1 MTPNQQSRAQLEAA
15 IAGIEARSANRRIGL
30 YGPGSMSWTINRE
43 VAILVG
49 GGRAALL
56 QLAHPFVA
64 HAVDQHSDT
73 PTDPVGRFRRTFE
86 NVFGM
91 VFGDLDAVFGAARRV
106 HSIHTRIQGPIEHDV
121 GPFKQNQRYRALDQ
135 DALIWVQATLFD
147 TAVYVF
153 DRIVHPL
160 SLHEREAYYEE
171 TRIFASLFG
180 ATAMPESYPRF
191 VTYMADMLASETI
204 TFSRPGRDLARF
216 LLQPPKLLYAPFTHA
231 YKTLTAG
238 MLNTRLRGQLNLRWS
253 LLERAEYNAAWPV
266 LRALHA
272 RTPDRLRFFPDYI
285 EAMHRVQ
292 GITAPRDTTGRALEA
307 AALWAIQPS
316 RSVLAR
322 EKARRDGR

>member
-1 MTPNQQSRAQLEAA
+1 MTPNQESRARLEET
-15 IAGIEARSANRRIGL
+15 IVRIEAQTSNRRCGL
-30 YGPGSMSWTINRE
+30 YGPGSMSWTVNRE
-43 VAILVG
+43 VAILMG

-91 VFGDLDAVFGAARRV
+91 VFGDLDTVFSAARRV
-106 HSIHTRIQGPIEHDV
+106 HTIHTRIQGPIEHDV
-121 GPFKQNQRYRALDQ
+121 GPFKQHQRYRALDQ
-135 DALIWVQATLFD
+135 DALVWVQATLFD

-160 SLHEREAYYEE
+160 SMHERCAYYEE

-180 ATAMPESYPRF
+180 AHMPESYPRF

-216 LLQPPKLLYAPFTHA
+216 LLQPPKPLYAPFTHA

-238 MLNTRLRGQLNLRWS
+238 MLNTRLRGELGLHWGHRAR
-253 LLERAEYNAAWPV
+253 LEFNAAWPV
-266 LRALHA
+266 LKALHQ
-272 RTPDRLRFFPDYI
+272 RTPSRLRFFPDYI

-292 GITAPRDTTGRALEA
+292 GSTAPRDTMGRTMEA

-316 RSVLAR
+316 QSVLER
-322 EKARRDGR
+322 EKARREGR